1 MKEVVNEYYVSMS
14 DWLNRKIGDIC
25 HRYNECSY
33 ITIIGANIT
42 GIEHFNKPSEFR
54 PATPEEIC
62 AFKSGIGN
70 VKDISKSLQKNEESY
85 PFDKLAEGDVVEC
98 IRDFTIDKD
107 MYIGKQF
114 IVQRDSNQKRLC
126 IIDRRGSK
134 YVANLNSINFKII
147 SKANSVNQAEA
158 NIVEQ
163 FQIW

>member
-33 ITIIGANIT
+33 RTIIGANIT
-42 GIEHFNKPSEFR
+42 DTKHFNKPSEFR

-62 AFKSGIGN
+62 AYKSGIGN
-70 VKDISKSLQKNEESY
+70 VKDISKSLQKSEESY

-98 IRDFTIDKD
+98 IRDFTIDMD
-107 MYIGKQF
+107 IGKQF
-114 IVQRDSNQKRLC
+114 IVQRDSDQGRLC
-126 IIDRRGSK
+126 ITDRRGGK
-134 YVANLNSINFKII
+134 WRANLNSINFKII
-147 SKANSVNQAEA
+147 SKANSVSQVSAS
-158 NIVEQ
+158 VEQ